1 MKPHALPFALLLAA
15 TALPVITAG
24 TITTTLPE
32 FSGTLQ
38 NVTFP
43 QPSIVIGSFN
53 YSIPAGQNI
62 VAALYTSTFG
72 NSIVS
77 NSAGVDVSVAGILV
91 GSCPALAACDV
102 ANSVTPFSF
111 NFQPSDFS
119 KLASGSLIVSAVQ
132 NSASIIRLGS
142 ETLTITTATPEPGS
156 IALLGLGLL
165 TIGMMRWRFN
175 RRSPDRL

>member
-1 MKPHALPFALLLAA
+1 MRPHALLSALFLAA
-15 TALPVITAG
+15 TALPTITAG
-24 TITTTLPE
+24 TITATLPE
-32 FSGTLQ
+32 FSGTFQ

-62 VAALYTSTFG
+62 VAAVYTSTFG
-72 NSIVS
+72 NSVVP

-132 NSASIIRLGS
+132 NSGKIIRLGS
-142 ETLTITTATPEPGS
+142 ETLTITTGTPEPGS
-156 IALLGLGLL
+156 IALLGVGLL
-165 TIGMMRWRFN
+165 TIGMLRRRFT
-175 RRSPDRL
+175 RPSPDRL